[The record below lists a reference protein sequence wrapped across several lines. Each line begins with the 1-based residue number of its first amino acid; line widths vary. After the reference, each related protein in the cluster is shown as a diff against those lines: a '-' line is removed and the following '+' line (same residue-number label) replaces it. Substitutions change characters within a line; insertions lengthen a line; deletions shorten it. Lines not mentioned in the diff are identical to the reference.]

1 MARDGYRRRTVD
13 PALSAAPAVLF
24 TLGRI
29 NCRQLSAHKP
39 EGSCGRGSLYSAC
52 YPRCWVRAVSGGA
65 CHGLR
70 WPFRLSSSRHAPGRA
85 GDRLRRAPNRYD
97 TETKVRSTR
106 WTMSGSSASA
116 IAITTRIPG
125 NGIFRRRKNMRHS
138 RPAGLRLAR
147 FRLQARR
154 PIDSHQF
161 TPGGTG
167 FQNRSPFLI

>member
-13 PALSAAPAVLF
+13 PALLAAPAVLF

-125 NGIFRRRKNMRHS
+125 NGIFRRRKTCGILGLLDCVWRGSASRLGVPSIATNLRQAAQDFRIEAHS
-138 RPAGLRLAR
+138 
-147 FRLQARR
+147 
-154 PIDSHQF
+154 
-161 TPGGTG
+161 
-167 FQNRSPFLI
+167 

>member
-13 PALSAAPAVLF
+13 PALLAAPALLF

-39 EGSCGRGSLYSAC
+39 EGGSLYSAC

-125 NGIFRRRKNMRHS
+125 NGIFRRRKKHAAFSACWTASGAVPPPGQASYRQPPIYAGRHRIS
-138 RPAGLRLAR
+138 ESK
-147 FRLQARR
+147 
-154 PIDSHQF
+154 PI
-161 TPGGTG
+161 
-167 FQNRSPFLI
+167 LIIEIS